1 MAINIAIALGSGLA
15 LLIVA
20 PFAMELVIG
29 EEPDPTAVLALR
41 VATLVYMLYSV
52 SAVGHYTLLAL
63 EAIHFNVLASFSGAV
78 LSLSLIAALSSQ
90 MGLIGAVA
98 GNAGYLITLV
108 LLPLGLKRL
117 RAVPQRT
124 DATAPQVTA

>member
-1 MAINIAIALGSGLA
+1 
-15 LLIVA
+15 
-20 PFAMELVIG
+20 
-29 EEPDPTAVLALR
+29 
-41 VATLVYMLYSV
+41 MLYSV

-124 DATAPQVTA
+124 DATAHKLQHKAADITDDSLERWEGTQRYLPGRGQSRYWL